1 MGNCSMHY
9 DELRFDTRDPEFTHV
24 YCFIRGEGDCPFN
37 IHGWHHKAFPKEVT
51 TQDIFNKIWAGHS
64 DPSTWEREAPRPV
77 ETPVIYHPQDR
88 VPVPVEQLQ
97 TWHQAFAMA
106 GDPPAVEMAE
116 QITSHLTSVT
126 QWDKVCPFCRA
137 QEMFNK
143 SLRDQAKQGPAE

>member
-1 MGNCSMHY
+1 MANGAIYY
-9 DELRFDTRDPEFTHV
+9 DELRFDTRDPAFTHV

-51 TQDIFNKIWAGHS
+51 TEEIFGKIWSGHT
-64 DPSTWEREAPRPV
+64 DPSTWEREAPQAV
-77 ETPVIYHPQDR
+77 ETPPIYAPHDR

-97 TWHQAFAMA
+97 NWHQAFAMA

-126 QWDKVCPFCRA
+126 QWDKVCPYCRA
-137 QEMFNK
+137 HDMM
-143 SLRDQAKQGPAE
+143 LQAQRNPPQ